1 MNNKNLKDFKISE
14 DDEIIKEIYE
24 DFEADENER

>member
-1 MNNKNLKDFKISE
+1 MNSKNLKDFKISE

-24 DFEADENER
+24 DFEDDENER

>member
-14 DDEIIKEIYE
+14 DDEIIKEIYK
-24 DFEADENER
+24 DFEDDENER

>member
-24 DFEADENER
+24 DFEDDENEC